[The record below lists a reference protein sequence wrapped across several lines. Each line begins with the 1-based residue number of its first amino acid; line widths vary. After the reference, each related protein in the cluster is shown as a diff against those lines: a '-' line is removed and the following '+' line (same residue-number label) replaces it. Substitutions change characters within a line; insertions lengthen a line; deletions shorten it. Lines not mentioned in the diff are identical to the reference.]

1 MTRIGV
7 LASGR
12 GSNFRV
18 LCETRK
24 AGTLRGELAVLISD
38 KADAPALAVA
48 REHGVEAVA
57 VLPRDYPSR
66 EAHEEAVAKALEAR
80 GVHLVCL
87 AGYMRL
93 LSPLLVRRF
102 PNRILNIHPSL
113 LPAFPGLHAQ
123 RQALAHGVKVS
134 GVTIHLVDEGCDTG
148 PIVLQGAVPVERG
161 DTEESLA
168 ARILKEEHRLY
179 PEAVNL
185 FCAGKLAV
193 EGRVVRIAS

>member
-18 LCETRK
+18 LCEARK
-24 AGTLRGELAVLISD
+24 SGTLLGELAVLISD
-38 KADAPALAVA
+38 KGDAPALAVA
-48 REHGVEAVA
+48 REHGVEATA

-66 EAHEEAVAKALEAR
+66 EAHEDAVAKVLEAR

-193 EGRVVRIAS
+193 EGRVVRIGA